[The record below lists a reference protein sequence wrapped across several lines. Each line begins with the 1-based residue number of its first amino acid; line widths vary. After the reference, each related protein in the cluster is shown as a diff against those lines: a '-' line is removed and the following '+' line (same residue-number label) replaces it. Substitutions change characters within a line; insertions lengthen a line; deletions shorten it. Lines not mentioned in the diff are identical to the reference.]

1 LSTLRLRSGAGLAAA
16 AITILIAVAAVA
28 APAVRVRLP
37 EAPARFLY
45 DEPGL
50 LDRDERAAI
59 EDSLMKFDREGVEI
73 GVAIFNTIHGDPI
86 EDVSLALA
94 EKWRPGRE
102 DRDNGLLIVVA
113 LEEHSTRIE
122 VGYGLEG
129 VIPDAVA
136 GRIIQYDMT
145 PAFRE
150 GRFGDGI
157 SRAVSNLARAARGEA
172 IPEPQQVTMPS
183 WLPIVFIVIML
194 IVMIA
199 ARRAARR
206 ARTLGR
212 LGRRARRG
220 GWWIGPG
227 GFGGG
232 LGGGG
237 WGGGG
242 GGFGGGSFGGGSFG
256 GGGASGRW

>member
-1 LSTLRLRSGAGLAAA
+1 LRSRTAFTAAA
-16 AITILIAVAAVA
+16 VTILLAGVLIA

-37 EAPARFLY
+37 DAPARFVY

-50 LDRDERAAI
+50 LSRDERAAL
-59 EDSLMKFDREGVEI
+59 EDSLMKFDGQGIEI
-73 GVAIFNTIHGDPI
+73 GVAIFSTIHGDPI
-86 EDVSLALA
+86 EDVAIALA
-94 EKWRPGRE
+94 EKWRPGRA
-102 DRDNGLLIVVA
+102 DRDNGLLVVVA
-113 LEEHSTRIE
+113 LEERSTRIE

-136 GRIIQYDMT
+136 GRVIQYDMT

-172 IPEPQQVTMPS
+172 IPEPSQVALPS
-183 WLPIVFIVIML
+183 WLPIVFIIIMF

-212 LGRRARRG
+212 LHPRARGG

-227 GFGGG
+227 GFGGFSG
-232 LGGGG
+232 GSRGGG
-237 WGGGG
+237 WSGG
-242 GGFGGGSFGGGSFG
+242 GGGSFGGGSFG
-256 GGGASGRW
+256 GGGASGSW